1 MENSVIILFG
11 LKHSG
16 KSTLGKGLAREL
28 GWDFLDT
35 DDLIEKAE
43 GMTCRDL
50 YNAKG
55 AAAFMEAEAKVCASF
70 AADSSKE
77 KIVLSTGGGICDN
90 PDAIKNLQNAG
101 ILLYLDTN
109 PEISVRRIVRKINVD
124 ANGQFTNVPAFVRK
138 QNPKT
143 IDDIKKMLCDKF
155 SDRAELYKK
164 IDNIV
169 PVKLADTS
177 IEENVATLIKAVS

>member
-1 MENSVIILFG
+1 MKNDIIILFG

-43 GMTCRDL
+43 GMTCREL
-50 YNAKG
+50 YNTKG
-55 AAAFMEAEAKVCASF
+55 AAAFMEAEAKVCAAF

-77 KIVLSTGGGICDN
+77 CIVLSTGGGICDN
-90 PDAIKNLQNAG
+90 PDAIQNLQSAG
-101 ILLYLDTN
+101 TLIYLDTN
-109 PEISVRRIVRKINVD
+109 PEISVRRIVRKIGTD
-124 ANGQFTNVPAFVRK
+124 ENGQFTNVPAFVRK
-138 QNPKT
+138 QNPASM
-143 IDDIKKMLCDKF
+143 DDIKKMLCDKF

-164 IDNIV
+164 IENIV
-169 PVKLADTS
+169 SVKLADTS
-177 IEENVATLIKAVS
+177 IEENVAVLMKAVS